1 MTKRPVLEATRRSVD
16 AAGKAEEPTDLP
28 FRVGADAQR
37 LDLALLRWEV
47 SETVRQ
53 RCAALSPERRGDLVL
68 VVDEL
73 ATNAIRYGGGGLVN
87 VMVTAGADAVSVRV
101 YDGLAT
107 PPRLRDPD
115 DATED
120 GRGLRLVDELTGHR
134 WGYRVTPS
142 GKYVWALVTYDPP
155 PSAAGLSA
163 V

>member
-1 MTKRPVLEATRRSVD
+1 MTKPPLPQATRLQT
-16 AAGKAEEPTDLP
+16 AAKAEQAADLP
-28 FRVGADAQR
+28 LRVGAQAAR

-68 VVDEL
+68 VVNEL

-87 VMVTAGADAVSVRV
+87 VTVTAGADAVSVRV
-101 YDGLAT
+101 YDGVAT
-107 PPRLRDPD
+107 PPQLHDPD

-134 WGYRVTPS
+134 WGHRITPG
-142 GKYVWALVTYDPP
+142 GKFVWALVTYAPP
-155 PSAAGLSA
+155 HSAAGLSA
-163 V
+163 A